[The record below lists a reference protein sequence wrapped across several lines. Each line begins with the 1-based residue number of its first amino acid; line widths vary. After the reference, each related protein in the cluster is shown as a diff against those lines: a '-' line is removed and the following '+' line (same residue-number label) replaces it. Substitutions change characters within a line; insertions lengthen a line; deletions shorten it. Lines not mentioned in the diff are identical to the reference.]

1 MGAYLDTEASFTDA
15 TYQQFY
21 ADPNFRLATGD
32 YEDRALWTN
41 FNRFFSRF
49 LVDPSKRPVAG
60 ADDDSIVVAPA
71 DSVPQGVWPIDAKT
85 APQNRSYEW
94 FARVF
99 GVPI

>member
-1 MGAYLDTEASFTDA
+1 
-15 TYQQFY
+15 
-21 ADPNFRLATGD
+21 
-32 YEDRALWTN
+32 
-41 FNRFFSRF
+41 